1 MARTPAYGHTNQEA
15 LSMTKPTTSKEA
27 TRQAWRSYVSTLWSL
42 KKFSIAGMV
51 LPGIGNVFV
60 AYLPPLV
67 VAAAIT
73 HFGNERPTLEE
84 AVPYLLTFAGVWFV
98 GEIIW
103 RIAFLFLN
111 VTDSR
116 GISILLKRAMA
127 ELHRKDIG
135 FFHDNFAGALTK
147 KVIGYGKSFE
157 SFVDTFAFNIMAQ
170 LIPLGFA
177 SVILW
182 RYSPWLVLTLVV
194 LITVVLCIIVPLT
207 RKRKKLVDLR
217 ETASNV
223 TAGHVADTIGNM
235 EAVQAFAHHDFEQ
248 AQHIENVDDYMRKA
262 KRSWDFHTLR
272 VDTAI
277 SPFYVLINVVGLA
290 LAIMLSDNASTTAA
304 IFVTFNYFTLLTRI
318 LWEFNRIYRNL
329 ENAISEASQ
338 FTELLLEAPAIQE
351 APDAKPL
358 AITKGAI
365 TFDHVHFAYENRA
378 DDPLFDDFNLHIPAG
393 QKLALVG
400 HSGGG
405 KTSVTKL
412 LLRFKDISGGQLLID
427 GQDIRQGRIQDLR
440 EAIAYVPQEPA
451 MFHRSIRENIRYGK
465 LDATDEEVIA
475 AAKKAHAH
483 EFIKEL
489 PEGYETMVG
498 ERGVKLSGGQRQ
510 RIAIARAIIKDAPIL
525 VLDEATSALDSES
538 EKLIQDALWKLMQG
552 RTAIVIA
559 HRLSTIQRMD
569 RIVVLDHGTIAE
581 EGTHKEL
588 VTRKQGTYA
597 QLWAHQSGGFLED

>member
-1 MARTPAYGHTNQEA
+1 
-15 LSMTKPTTSKEA
+15 MTSPSPKASKDA
-27 TRQAWRSYVSTLWSL
+27 TRLAWRSYIGQLWRMRR
-42 KKFSIAGMV
+42 FSIPGLL

-67 VAAAIT
+67 IAAAVT
-73 HFGNERPTLEE
+73 KFGNEQPTLHE
-84 AVPYLLTFAGVWFV
+84 AVPYLLAFAGVWTV

-111 VTDSR
+111 VNDSR
-116 GISILLKRAMA
+116 SMRELYTSAMA

-135 FFHDNFAGALTK
+135 FFHDNFAGSLTK

-157 SFVDTFAFNIMAQ
+157 GFCDTLAFNVFAQ
-170 LIPLGFA
+170 VIPLLFA

-182 RYSPWLVLTLVV
+182 RYSPWLVVALLVMLTLV
-194 LITVVLCIIVPLT
+194 TSMIIPLT
-207 RKRKKLVDLR
+207 KARKKLVDIR

-223 TAGHVADTIGNM
+223 MAGHIADTIGNM
-235 EAVQAFAHHDFEQ
+235 DAVQAFAQHEFEQ
-248 AQHIENVDDYMRKA
+248 TKHAANAADYMQKA
-262 KRSWDFHTLR
+262 KQSWDFHTLR

-290 LAIMLSDNASTTAA
+290 LAITLSDEANNAAA
-304 IFVTFNYFTLLTRI
+304 IFVTFNYFALSTRI
-318 LWEFNRIYRNL
+318 LWEFNRIYRNI
-329 ENAISEASQ
+329 ENAISDAAQ
-338 FTELLLEAPAIQE
+338 FTELLLDKPSITER
-351 APDAKPL
+351 PDAKPL
-358 AITKGAI
+358 TITKGQI
-365 TFDHVHFAYENRA
+365 SFDHVDFAYEKRQG
-378 DDPLFDDFNLHIPAG
+378 DPLFEQFTLNIPAG

-405 KTSVTKL
+405 KSTVTKL
-412 LLRFKDISGGQLLID
+412 LLRFVDTTGGKLLID
-427 GQDIRQGRIQDLR
+427 GQDIREGRIESLR
-440 EAIAYVPQEPA
+440 KAIAYVPQEPA

-465 LDATDEEVIA
+465 LDASDEEVVA

-489 PEGYETMVG
+489 PEGYDTMVG

-538 EKLIQDALWKLMQG
+538 EKFIQAALWKLMEG
-552 RTAIVIA
+552 RTAIIIA
-559 HRLSTIQRMD
+559 HRLSTIQKVD
-569 RIVVLDHGTIAE
+569 HIVVLDHGTIAE
-581 EGTHKEL
+581 QGTHAEL
-588 VTRKQGTYA
+588 IKQKGIYS
-597 QLWAHQSGGFLED
+597 QLWSHQSGGFIED